1 MTGPASHAPAALDW
15 PTLMNR
21 PSVYIEASRLAACF
35 DGGIRNELCERLRAA
50 DRLQDR
56 LSAMIAEFYALKTPV
71 GPDAAAPADQKVALV
86 TLGKTRDLVR
96 RAGAVY
102 WANAIANAV
111 RAEEV
116 RWLRARLGEALY
128 AFALA
133 NRRLSGASGKIDL
146 TDAMDVRIT
155 EDGMRCLGA
164 WCRSQP
170 GAIGE
175 RVRLKGPASR
185 ALDDAGAEGAFK
197 EIGPAIIRCAAV

>member
-1 MTGPASHAPAALDW
+1 LDW

-21 PSVYIEASRLAACF
+21 PSVYIDVTRLAACF
-35 DGGIRNELCERLRAA
+35 GGGVRNELCERLRAA
-50 DRLQDR
+50 DRFHSR
-56 LSAMIAEFYALKTPV
+56 LSAMIAEFYRLAAPV
-71 GPDAAAPADQKVALV
+71 SPDAAPPADQKVALV
-86 TLGKTRDLVR
+86 TSGNTRGLIR

-133 NRRLSGASGKIDL
+133 NRALSGTPAKMGL
-146 TDAMDVRIT
+146 TDEMDARIT

-170 GAIGE
+170 EAISE
-175 RVRLKGPASR
+175 RVRLKSPASA
-185 ALDDAGAEGAFK
+185 ALDDSADDPFK
-197 EIGPAIIRCAAV
+197 EIGPAIIRCAVV

>member
-1 MTGPASHAPAALDW
+1 LDW

-21 PSVYIEASRLAACF
+21 PSVYIDVTRLAACF
-35 DGGIRNELCERLRAA
+35 DGGVRVELCERLRAA

-56 LSAMIAEFYALKTPV
+56 LSAMITEFYALAAPV
-71 GPDAAAPADQKVALV
+71 SPQAASPADQKVALL
-86 TLGKTRDLVR
+86 TSGKTRELVR

-133 NRRLSGASGKIDL
+133 NRQLSRASEKIDL
-146 TDAMDVRIT
+146 TDEMDVQIA

-164 WCRSQP
+164 WCQSQSE
-170 GAIGE
+170 AIGE
-175 RVRLKGPASR
+175 RVRLKTPAGP
-185 ALDDAGAEGAFK
+185 ALDDSADGPFK
-197 EIGPAIIRCAAV
+197 EIGPAIIRCAVV

>member
-1 MTGPASHAPAALDW
+1 MTGPASHAPADLDW

-21 PSVYIEASRLAACF
+21 PIAYIDVSRLAACF
-35 DGGIRNELCERLRAA
+35 GGGIRNALCERLRSAG
-50 DRLQDR
+50 RLQNR
-56 LSAMIAEFYALKTPV
+56 LSVMITEFYALAAPV
-71 GPDAAAPADQKVALV
+71 GPEAANPADQKVALL
-86 TLGKTRDLVR
+86 TSGKTRELIR

-133 NRRLSGASGKIDL
+133 NRQLSGASGKIDL
-146 TDAMDVRIT
+146 TDEMDVRIE

-170 GAIGE
+170 DAIGQ
-175 RVRLKGPASR
+175 RVRLKSPANP
-185 ALDDAGAEGAFK
+185 ALESGVNAPFS
-197 EIGPAIIRCAAV
+197 EIGPAIICRAAV